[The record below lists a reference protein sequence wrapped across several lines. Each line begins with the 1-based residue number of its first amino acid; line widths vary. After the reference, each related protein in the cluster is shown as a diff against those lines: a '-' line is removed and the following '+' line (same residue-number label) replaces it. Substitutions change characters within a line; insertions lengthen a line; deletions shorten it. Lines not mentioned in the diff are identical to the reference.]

1 VRHVIL
7 RAGSGFALFWLLTT
21 IPDDRGVRLGSRRI
35 DVMATVAAVRVR
47 SASRALGRFAW
58 GVVGYNVLVILW
70 GAIVRTSGSGAGCGD
85 RWPLCNGD
93 YFPHHP
99 RLATVIE
106 FAHRST
112 TAVCVFLIVALL
124 IWTFRATGRGDRA
137 RGAVVAST
145 VLLVTEALLG
155 AVLVLGGYVANNI
168 STARVV
174 MQSIHFTNT
183 LLLLGALSLTAW
195 WLSVPRQWVGSAA
208 AGKSLAWPAWIA
220 VLATIVM
227 GATGAV
233 AALADTLFPSASL
246 REGLAADFAAN
257 SPLLVQMRWIHPA
270 AVLVGSCCVIWLAM
284 QVRSRLSW
292 VVAALLGLQF
302 VFGVVDVL
310 LLAPTWMQV
319 LHLLGADLYWI
330 ALVVLA
336 AAVIWPTPSLGD
348 ANKAYGAA

>member
-1 VRHVIL
+1 
-7 RAGSGFALFWLLTT
+7 
-21 IPDDRGVRLGSRRI
+21 
-35 DVMATVAAVRVR
+35 MAIVAAVRVR

-93 YFPHHP
+93 FFPQHP

-112 TAVCVFLIVALL
+112 TAVCVFLIIALV

-137 RGAVVAST
+137 RHAVVAST

-155 AVLVLGGYVANNI
+155 AVLVLRGYVADNI

-195 WLSVPRQWVGSAA
+195 WLSAPNQRVGSAPA
-208 AGKSLAWPAWIA
+208 DKSLAWPAWIA

-233 AALADTLFPSASL
+233 AALADTLFPSTSL
-246 REGLAADFAAN
+246 REALAADFAAN
-257 SPLLVQMRWIHPA
+257 SPLLVQMRWVHPA
-270 AVLVGSCCVIWLAM
+270 AVLVGSCCVLWLVM
-284 QVRSRLSW
+284 RVRSRLSW
-292 VVAALLGLQF
+292 VVAGLLGLQF
-302 VFGVVDVL
+302 AVGIGDVL

-330 ALVVLA
+330 SLVVLA
-336 AAVIWPTPSLGD
+336 AAVVWPTPSAGNVSRGLGS
-348 ANKAYGAA
+348 AFSAGRA